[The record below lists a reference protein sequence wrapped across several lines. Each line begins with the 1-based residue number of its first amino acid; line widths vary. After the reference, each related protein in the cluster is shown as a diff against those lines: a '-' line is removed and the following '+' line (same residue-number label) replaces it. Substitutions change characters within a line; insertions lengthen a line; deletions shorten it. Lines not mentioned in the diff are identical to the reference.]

1 MLRQPS
7 HSWLL
12 KTQRRASR
20 ASNLMSASAAL
31 TGSVPEQHSDRL
43 QAGELCFA
51 CLIGLL
57 FGDPRQRP
65 ANRAPSTAG
74 ACNAEAS
81 RSHSGG
87 WGQFYLGA
95 PGNWVSF
102 QSALTPFAVIAR
114 TLKAVAAV
122 IVSSTNGAGDQ

>member
-1 MLRQPS
+1 MNLPRLDLNERLS
-7 HSWLL
+7 RL
-12 KTQRRASR
+12 KGISPG
-20 ASNLMSASAAL
+20 MI
-31 TGSVPEQHSDRL
+31 PEQHSDRL

-102 QSALTPFAVIAR
+102 QSALTPFA
-114 TLKAVAAV
+114 
-122 IVSSTNGAGDQ
+122 